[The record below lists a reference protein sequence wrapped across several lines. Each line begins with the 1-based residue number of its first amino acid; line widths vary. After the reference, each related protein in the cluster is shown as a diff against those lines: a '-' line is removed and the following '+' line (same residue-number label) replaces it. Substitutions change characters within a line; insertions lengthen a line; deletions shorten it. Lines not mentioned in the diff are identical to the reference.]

1 MTETSAFIGEYAEH
15 RARHG
20 EPDRIELLLCD
31 INAILRGK
39 WLPGAEAEKLAE
51 GGTRLPLSTYAPNIL
66 GREVPA
72 TGLGIVAGDPDG
84 RLVPIPGTLKPVPW
98 AKGNAA
104 QVLVEMA
111 GEDGEISQLSPRQR
125 LARTLSRFSERG
137 LTPVVATELE
147 FYLLRARGGAEDPP
161 RPPERSPPA
170 QNYDLETLDRT
181 EAVLSD
187 IVAAAEAQDLPIGAL
202 VAEYGPGQFEIN
214 FRHSDD
220 ALAAADAALLFR
232 RLVRGVVGNHGLE
245 ATFMA
250 KPYAEHPGSG
260 MHVHASIVDSDG
272 RNIFDG
278 GRHGPTA
285 PAPSAELG
293 KAVAGALATMSE
305 MQAVFAPHL
314 NSYRRFA
321 HGGFAPDSPDWGA
334 DHRAAAVR
342 LPETAGP
349 AARLEHRICGADVNP
364 HLAVAAIL
372 AGMLLGLDEAPPLKP
387 ALAPDGSNRSAPL
400 GHDWTTAVRTFAASE
415 FAADAFGREY
425 RDIYAA
431 VRLDEIAEI
440 ASIIPPAEYR
450 YYLSRL

>member
-1 MTETSAFIGEYAEH
+1 M
-15 RARHG
+15 
-20 EPDRIELLLCD
+20 
-31 INAILRGK
+31 
-39 WLPGAEAEKLAE
+39 
-51 GGTRLPLSTYAPNIL
+51 
-66 GREVPA
+66 
-72 TGLGIVAGDPDG
+72 AGDPDG
-84 RLVPIPGTLKPVPW
+84 RLIPVPGTLKPVPW
-98 AKGNAA
+98 AKGNVA

-111 GEDGEISQLSPRQR
+111 GEDGEISALSPRRR
-125 LARTLSRFSERG
+125 LAMTLSRYSERG
-137 LTPVVATELE
+137 LTPVVATEIE
-147 FYLLRARGGAEDPP
+147 FYLLRARDGAEEPP

-170 QNYDLETLDRT
+170 QNYDLEVLDRT
-181 EAVLSD
+181 ETVLSA

-202 VAEYGPGQFEIN
+202 VPGQFEIN
-214 FRHSDD
+214 FRHSAD

-232 RLVRGVVGNHGLE
+232 RLVRGVVGAHGQE

-260 MHVHASIVDSDG
+260 MHVHASVVESDG
-272 RNIFDG
+272 RNIVDG
-278 GRHGPTA
+278 GHHGPTA

-321 HGGFAPDSPDWGA
+321 HGGFAPDSPDWGV
-334 DHRAAAVR
+334 DHRGAAVR
-342 LPETAGP
+342 LPETVGP
-349 AARLEHRICGADVNP
+349 AARLEHRICGADANP
-364 HLAVAAIL
+364 HLAVSAIL
-372 AGMLLGLDEAPPLKP
+372 AGMLFGLDEGPPLKP
-387 ALAPDGSNRSAPL
+387 ALAADGSNRSAPL
-400 GHDWTTAVRTFAASE
+400 GHDWTAAVRAFAASE
-415 FAADAFGREY
+415 FAAEAFGREY